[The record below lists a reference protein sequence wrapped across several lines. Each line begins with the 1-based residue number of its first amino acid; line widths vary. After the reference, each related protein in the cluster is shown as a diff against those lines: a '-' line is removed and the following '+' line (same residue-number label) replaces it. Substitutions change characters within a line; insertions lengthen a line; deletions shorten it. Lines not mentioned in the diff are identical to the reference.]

1 MLNVPPFRL
10 ALVLLAAI
18 AFGIYGGHMLTFDID
33 RNTIDAVNVLESEL
47 YTWAKVKAAG
57 GRMTEA
63 DLSEIFNERRGF
75 EFSSEPRGRGFA
87 IVTGNSFKMRKRR
100 LELVIGIIVG
110 LVAIGIFTISAKLLL
125 SGKVGAARDDKKQ
138 SPPTSR

>member
-1 MLNVPPFRL
+1 
-10 ALVLLAAI
+10 
-18 AFGIYGGHMLTFDID
+18 MLTFDID

-100 LELVIGIIVG
+100 LELVIGI
-110 LVAIGIFTISAKLLL
+110 FTISAKSLL